1 MAKPGEI
8 VPFSFTPPSA
18 PISVPPVAAGL
29 YDEAME
35 ALVAE
40 TLAALL
46 RSDAGAKDKADLI
59 KAWLSGRAPAA
70 EDAAAAPRAR
80 GRDRLAATLDALK
93 ERHAPVSV

>member
-1 MAKPGEI
+1 MAAE
-8 VPFSFTPPSA
+8 
-18 PISVPPVAAGL
+18 L
-29 YDEAME
+29 YSEEME

-40 TLAALL
+40 TLAGIL
-46 RSDAGAKDKADLI
+46 RSEAPTKDKADLI

-93 ERHAPVSV
+93 ERHAPVPV

>member
-1 MAKPGEI
+1 MAAE
-8 VPFSFTPPSA
+8 
-18 PISVPPVAAGL
+18 L
-29 YDEAME
+29 YSEEME

-40 TLAALL
+40 TLAGLL
-46 RSDAGAKDKADLI
+46 RKDGPDGPSAREKADLI

-93 ERHAPVSV
+93 ERHAPVPV